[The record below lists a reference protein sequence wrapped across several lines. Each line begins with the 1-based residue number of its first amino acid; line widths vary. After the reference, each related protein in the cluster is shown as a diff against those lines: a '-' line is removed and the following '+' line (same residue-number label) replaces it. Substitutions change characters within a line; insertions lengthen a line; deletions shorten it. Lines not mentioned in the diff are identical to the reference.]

1 MRLQTNR
8 LTTYT
13 VRPKVITKDGEGV
26 PSVSYEDGFEVKG
39 YMWKAE
45 SKAQIERYG
54 NVIENVSNL
63 RLQGRWTVGLFNGTL
78 GAQNARTGEILRL
91 GDGLNVYTDAED
103 APDFVIRS
111 LTAYK
116 CLLLEV
122 EHVK

>member
-1 MRLQTNR
+1 MINAQAAKKDGSGT
-8 LTTYT
+8 
-13 VRPKVITKDGEGV
+13 PPTKDGEGV
-26 PSVSYEDGFEVKG
+26 PAVSYEDGFEVKG

-78 GAQNARTGEILRL
+78 GVQNARTGEILRL
-91 GDGLNVYTDAED
+91 GDGLNVYTDE